1 MIEIGQL
8 PNARAA
14 QAFIDYLKGLNIQ
27 CHAVTHFQGVGL
39 VITNPA
45 DENQAR
51 AELIEF
57 AKNPYDSKY
66 LQASWDNGATDTK
79 FDYGP
84 GAKGLIQQFMTGAGP
99 LTLVCFF
106 ACVAVF
112 AGMNLGFA
120 DAIFTK
126 LSFFS
131 AVADSDVNQVWRVF
145 TPSLMHFS
153 AMHIIFNLLW
163 WWYLGGKIETNL
175 GTRPLLFLLVVAG
188 TLPNI
193 VQFYMTGPNFGGLSG
208 VVYAVVGYTWLM
220 GIRKPSCGISLPQ
233 SYMGFMLVWLVLGF
247 TDVLG
252 MPIANGA
259 HIAGLC
265 VGLAQALFDS
275 RTSST
280 TKTS

>member
-27 CHAVTHFQGVGL
+27 CQAVSHEQGIGL
-39 VITNPA
+39 VIINPD
-45 DENQAR
+45 DEVKAR
-51 AELIEF
+51 IELTQF
-57 AKNPYDSKY
+57 TKNPYDNKY
-66 LQASWDNGATDTK
+66 LKASWDNGDINTQ
-79 FDYGP
+79 FNYGP
-84 GAKGLIQQFMTGAGP
+84 GTQGLIAQFITSAGP
-99 LTLVCFF
+99 LTLIIFF

-120 DAIFTK
+120 EVIFNQ
-126 LSFFS
+126 LSFFG
-131 AVADSDVNQVWRVF
+131 AVPNSDLSQIWRVF

-163 WWYLGGKIETNL
+163 WWYLGGKIEKQL
-175 GTRPLLFLLVVAG
+175 GLRPLLFLLLVAG
-188 TLPNI
+188 TLPSI
-193 VQFYMTGPNFGGLSG
+193 MQFYMTGPNFGGLSG

-220 GIRKPSCGISLPQ
+220 GVRQPNCGISLPQ
-233 SYMGFMLVWLVLGF
+233 SYMGFMLIWLVLGF
-247 TDVLG
+247 TDLLG

-259 HIAGLC
+259 HIGGLC

-275 RTSST
+275 RRLGGN
-280 TKTS
+280 KHQ